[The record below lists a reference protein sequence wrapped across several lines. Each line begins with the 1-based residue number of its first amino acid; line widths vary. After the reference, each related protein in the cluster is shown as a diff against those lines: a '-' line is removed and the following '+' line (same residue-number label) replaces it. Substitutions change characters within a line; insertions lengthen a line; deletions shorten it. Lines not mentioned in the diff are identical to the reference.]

1 MVNKE
6 NIPAGDDEHYHHRDK
21 RARRVSTI
29 TFTEPKEQ
37 AAPEPQPQQQAGV
50 FARGHRRAVES
61 ISSMFSRKTSV
72 RKHKTRQQ
80 QQQQDNNT
88 NDNDQDPA
96 KELRSETP
104 ASNYTVIR
112 HHIDDDNDDSE
123 SHVRHQERHIREDF
137 SSRRASTATMAGT
150 TARGSV
156 VSNSPPGTP
165 FTVPGRPRM
174 RFAFVGDSG
183 CGKSSLLL

>member
-1 MVNKE
+1 MMDKE
-6 NIPAGDDEHYHHRDK
+6 NLPARNDDHHHRDK

-29 TFTEPKEQ
+29 TFIEPKEQ
-37 AAPEPQPQQQAGV
+37 AAPEPQSQQQQAGI
-50 FARGHRRAVES
+50 FTRGHRRAVES
-61 ISSMFSRKTSV
+61 ISSIFSRKDSV

-80 QQQQDNNT
+80 QHSDT

-104 ASNYTVIR
+104 ASNCTVIH
-112 HHIDDDNDDSE
+112 HHIDDDNDDSN
-123 SHVRHQERHIREDF
+123 SHTRQQERHTREDF

-150 TARGSV
+150 TARGSL